1 MFSTRVQY
9 LQVTIIEDA
18 DATTTDATTTD
29 ATRTVVLMAYD
40 YAFRDMEMGQGAAVS
55 VILFFII
62 GFFVFIQF
70 KTFKENE

>member
-1 MFSTRVQY
+1 MQ
-9 LQVTIIEDA
+9 QE
-18 DATTTDATTTD
+18 
-29 ATRTVVLMAYD
+29 TVVLMAYD

-70 KTFKENE
+70 KTFRENE